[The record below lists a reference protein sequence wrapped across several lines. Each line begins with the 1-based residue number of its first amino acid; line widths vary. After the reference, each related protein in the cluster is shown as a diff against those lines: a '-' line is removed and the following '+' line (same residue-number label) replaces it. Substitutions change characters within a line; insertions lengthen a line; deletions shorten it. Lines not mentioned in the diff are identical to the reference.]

1 MASKRKKN
9 KKQAESKEFYEN
21 PDVLAERIGKTEEF
35 FEKNKTLSLSIFIGL
50 GLVIISFF
58 VYRYYMDNQNK
69 LAQDDMFQAVFYF
82 EQDSLDLALNG
93 DGNNYGFKDIVTEY
107 SGTESAN
114 LANFYSGVIHLKK
127 GNSKVAILY
136 LEDFSTSDLLV
147 QSRAYSLIG
156 DANMELGEFDE
167 AVEYYNKAANHRA
180 NEYFSPIYL
189 RKAAVAYEKLEQWE
203 GAIDCYQKIMDDDK
217 SSTEVE
223 TAKKNLARLNAKT
236 AS

>member
-1 MASKRKKN
+1 MATKRQKK

-21 PDVLAERIGKTEEF
+21 PEVLAERISKTEEF
-35 FEKNKTLSLSIFIGL
+35 LEKNKTLSLSIFIGL
-50 GLVIISFF
+50 GLVIVLFF
-58 VYRYYMDNQNK
+58 VYGYYMDNQNK

-93 DGNNYGFKDIVTEY
+93 DGNNYGFKDIVEEY

-147 QSRAYSLIG
+147 QARSYSLIG
-156 DANMELGEFDE
+156 DANMELGEFE
-167 AVEYYNKAANHRA
+167 KAVEYYEKAADHRA

-189 RKAAVAYEKLEQWE
+189 KKAAVAYEKLGQWE
-203 GAIDCYQKIMDDDK
+203 GAKSCYQQIMEDYK
-217 SSTEVE
+217 GSTEVQA
-223 TAKKNLARLNAKT
+223 AKKNLARLNAKT

>member
-50 GLVIISFF
+50 GLAIISFF
-58 VYRYYMDNQNK
+58 VYKYYMDNQNK

-93 DGNNYGFKDIVTEY
+93 DGNNYGFRDIVTEY

-127 GNSKVAILY
+127 K
-136 LEDFSTSDLLV
+136 ET
-147 QSRAYSLIG
+147 
-156 DANMELGEFDE
+156 
-167 AVEYYNKAANHRA
+167 
-180 NEYFSPIYL
+180 
-189 RKAAVAYEKLEQWE
+189 RK
-203 GAIDCYQKIMDDDK
+203 
-217 SSTEVE
+217 
-223 TAKKNLARLNAKT
+223 
-236 AS
+236 

>member
-1 MASKRKKN
+1 MASKKQKR

-21 PDVLAERIGKTEEF
+21 PDVLAEQIGKTEEF
-35 FEKNKTLSLSIFIGL
+35 FEKNKTLSLSIVIGL
-50 GLVIISFF
+50 GLAIVAFF
-58 VYRYYMDNQNK
+58 VYGYYMDNQNK

-82 EQDSLDLALNG
+82 EQDSIDLALNG
-93 DGNNYGFKDIVTEY
+93 DGNNYGFKDIGEEY
-107 SGTESAN
+107 PGTESAN

-147 QSRAYSLIG
+147 QARSYSLIG
-156 DANMELGEFDE
+156 DAYMELGEFE
-167 AVEYYNKAANHRA
+167 KAVENYNKAANHRS

-189 RKAAVAYEKLEQWE
+189 RKAAIAYEKMEQWE
-203 GAIDCYQKIMDDDK
+203 GAKGCYQKIMEDYNG
-217 SSTEVE
+217 SIEVPA
-223 TAKKNLARLNAKT
+223 AKKNLARLNAKT